1 MKESSSPIKRH
12 SALLEFSREHHFGL
26 LLVWK
31 IRQGLKRDIDLIRI
45 TDYTVF
51 FFEKDLIQHFKE
63 EEKNLF
69 SKLPADDL
77 LRQQALRE
85 HEKIYTL
92 VDNLRK
98 NKMNANLLTEFADTL
113 ENHIRFEERILFNHL
128 ENNLSEDELTKLVEE
143 HGKKVIDVDTKW
155 DDHFW
160 IIK

>member
-1 MKESSSPIKRH
+1 M
-12 SALLEFSREHHFGL
+12 
-26 LLVWK
+26 
-31 IRQGLKRDIDLIRI
+31 
-45 TDYTVF
+45 
-51 FFEKDLIQHFKE
+51 
-63 EEKNLF
+63 
-69 SKLPADDL
+69 PADDL

-128 ENNLSEDELTKLVEE
+128 ENNLSEDELAKLVEE
-143 HGKKVIDVDTKW
+143 HGKKVFDVDTKW

>member
-51 FFEKDLIQHFKE
+51 LFEKDLIQHFKE

-69 SKLPADDL
+69 SKIA
-77 LRQQALRE
+77 
-85 HEKIYTL
+85 
-92 VDNLRK
+92 
-98 NKMNANLLTEFADTL
+98 
-113 ENHIRFEERILFNHL
+113 
-128 ENNLSEDELTKLVEE
+128 
-143 HGKKVIDVDTKW
+143 G
-155 DDHFW
+155 
-160 IIK
+160 